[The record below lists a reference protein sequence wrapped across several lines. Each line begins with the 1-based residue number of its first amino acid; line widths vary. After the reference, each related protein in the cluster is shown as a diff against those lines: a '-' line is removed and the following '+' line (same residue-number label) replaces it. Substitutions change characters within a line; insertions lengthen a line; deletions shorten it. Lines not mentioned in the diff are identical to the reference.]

1 MLLFLRDV
9 FESVFVIH
17 NRHIFFSVRQET
29 CIFQSQFESNWR
41 RLNEESVLK
50 PQVSPNWV
58 RSRFK
63 VFVNGPHSLKLELLN
78 TTLIKIMVPALKV
91 VTLFSVET
99 NAKLAEELRELS
111 MVASED
117 EPTTA
122 ILDEKSVDSK

>member
-1 MLLFLRDV
+1 
-9 FESVFVIH
+9 
-17 NRHIFFSVRQET
+17 
-29 CIFQSQFESNWR
+29 
-41 RLNEESVLK
+41 
-50 PQVSPNWV
+50 
-58 RSRFK
+58 
-63 VFVNGPHSLKLELLN
+63 
-78 TTLIKIMVPALKV
+78 MVPALKV